1 MKFLYNSNSNYY
13 YVYIRCILM
22 FILSFVKK
30 IHHINT
36 RGEIGKIKLT
46 LMLHDSL
53 FRKCLPFFFQII
65 FFIFNWH
72 HTLRYLLL
80 RNIFFRFVTIIYHF
94 LCNYFFI
101 FVFFFSLRILSL
113 EKNNLSKYRSKLI
126 SCRTNSNRE
135 NRMSFWLRINV
146 RNEW

>member
-36 RGEIGKIKLT
+36 SRGEIGKIKLT

-65 FFIFNWH
+65 FLSLYLQLTSHITIFVTQKYIFSFCYNYISFSMQLFFHICFFFFFTNFIF
-72 HTLRYLLL
+72 RKKIIF
-80 RNIFFRFVTIIYHF
+80 RNIGQ
-94 LCNYFFI
+94 N
-101 FVFFFSLRILSL
+101 
-113 EKNNLSKYRSKLI
+113 
-126 SCRTNSNRE
+126 
-135 NRMSFWLRINV
+135 
-146 RNEW
+146 

>member
-65 FFIFNWH
+65 FLSLYLQLTSHITIFVTQKYIFSFCYNYISFSMQLFFHICFFFFFTNFIF
-72 HTLRYLLL
+72 RKKVIF
-80 RNIFFRFVTIIYHF
+80 RNVGQ
-94 LCNYFFI
+94 N
-101 FVFFFSLRILSL
+101 
-113 EKNNLSKYRSKLI
+113 
-126 SCRTNSNRE
+126 
-135 NRMSFWLRINV
+135 
-146 RNEW
+146 

>member
-65 FFIFNWH
+65 FLSLYLQLTSHITIFVTQKYIFSFCYNYISFSMQLFFHICFFFFFTNFIF
-72 HTLRYLLL
+72 RKKIIF
-80 RNIFFRFVTIIYHF
+80 RNVGQ
-94 LCNYFFI
+94 N
-101 FVFFFSLRILSL
+101 
-113 EKNNLSKYRSKLI
+113 
-126 SCRTNSNRE
+126 
-135 NRMSFWLRINV
+135 
-146 RNEW
+146 

>member
-13 YVYIRCILM
+13 YMYIRCILM

-65 FFIFNWH
+65 F
-72 HTLRYLLL
+72 LSLYLQLTSH
-80 RNIFFRFVTIIYHF
+80 ITIFVTQKYIFSFCY
-94 LCNYFFI
+94 NYISFSMQLFFHI
-101 FVFFFSLRILSL
+101 CFFFFSLRILSL
-113 EKNNLSKYRSKLI
+113 EKK
-126 SCRTNSNRE
+126 
-135 NRMSFWLRINV
+135 
-146 RNEW
+146 

>member
-65 FFIFNWH
+65 FLSLYLQLTSHITIFVTQKYIFSFCYNYISFSMQLFFHICFFFFFFTNFIF
-72 HTLRYLLL
+72 RKKIIF
-80 RNIFFRFVTIIYHF
+80 RNIGQ
-94 LCNYFFI
+94 N
-101 FVFFFSLRILSL
+101 
-113 EKNNLSKYRSKLI
+113 
-126 SCRTNSNRE
+126 
-135 NRMSFWLRINV
+135 
-146 RNEW
+146 

>member
-65 FFIFNWH
+65 FLSLYLQLTSHITIFVTQKYIFSFCYNYISFSMQLFFHICFFFFFTNFIF
-72 HTLRYLLL
+72 RKKIIF
-80 RNIFFRFVTIIYHF
+80 RNIGQ
-94 LCNYFFI
+94 N
-101 FVFFFSLRILSL
+101 
-113 EKNNLSKYRSKLI
+113 
-126 SCRTNSNRE
+126 
-135 NRMSFWLRINV
+135 
-146 RNEW
+146 